1 MQLFRHLILTRF
13 NVRLPEHRQRGVDW
27 FEHRCK
33 LFERFCLPS
42 VIGQTSKNFDWVVFL
57 DSATPPA
64 FQEPIRRYRDQGE
77 FRRIYVKGDFTQA
90 AVLDGIRH
98 LTEGYE
104 YLITT
109 RLDNDDA
116 ICRNFVE
123 VLQSRFASQRFE
135 FLNFTNGYV
144 WHRNRA
150 YRTQHSSNAFISLV
164 ERNGKFST
172 VFNGDHRY
180 LSRLGTIRQIG
191 EPGGWLQVVH
201 DRNLGNA
208 AHGVPCPVEEV
219 LKLFA
224 IAPEFQANAAS

>member
-13 NVRLPEHRQRGVDW
+13 NVRLPEHRQRGADW
-27 FEHRCK
+27 LQHRCE

-42 VIGQTSKNFDWVVFL
+42 VIGQTCKNFDWVVFL
-57 DSATPPA
+57 DAATPMA
-64 FQEPIRRYRDQGE
+64 FQERIRRYRDQGE
-77 FRRIYVKGDFTQA
+77 FRRIYLNCEFTQR

-98 LTEGYE
+98 LTDGYE

-123 VLQSRFASQRFE
+123 VVQGRFASQRFE

-144 WHRNRA
+144 WHADRV
-150 YRTQHSSNAFISLV
+150 YRTRHLSNAFISLV
-164 ERNGKFST
+164 ERNGTYST

-180 LSRLGTIRQIG
+180 LSSLGPIRQIA
-191 EPGGWLQVVH
+191 EPAGWLQVVH

-208 AHGVPCPVEEV
+208 AHGTPCPIEEV
-219 LKLFA
+219 RESFA
-224 IAPEFQANAAS
+224 IAPGCWGKTTT